1 MNPYAIPPL
10 VVLISVLSLGIYIIS
25 KDPRSRVNQIVGL
38 SMFILFLSGM
48 GEFGLRLSTT
58 VASAE
63 IWDKLLW
70 SAIAFMGP
78 VFLHIALLA
87 PRRKKILNNRAI
99 YLILYLPSLLFLLLA
114 WGTNF
119 LVVDFAT
126 RYWGLDPLHGAII
139 MAPVV
144 YNSIFFILGIGI
156 FSQGYR
162 RSISTEKKQT
172 LVLLMGLVVIYVG
185 GFIAS
190 AALPRIFDI
199 PEVAYLFNISGG
211 VLIVYGI
218 VKYKLFVI
226 PPISRFFVPAPEA
239 RLKMKL
245 KYKLKEGG
253 SYLIKEKKPG
263 RGPKIFK
270 DLTTHGTPGL
280 WITTLH
286 PRKIR
291 GKYGLGNTPV
301 LYLTQERVS
310 SEATMLPERLDKVLG
325 IISNYFFRMPRR
337 SVVFVDCFKDLAET
351 NGFEK
356 AMDFLKEVAEL
367 CSRNNSN
374 LIVQIDPSKF
384 EKKQL
389 AAIEKVI
396 MLS

>member
-25 KDPRSRVNQIVGL
+25 KDSRSRVNQIVGL

-99 YLILYLPSLLFLLLA
+99 YLILYLPSLSFLLLA

-156 FSQGYR
+156 FSQSFR

-226 PPISRFFVPAPEA
+226 PPISRFFVPAPEEYL
-239 RLKMKL
+239 RTKP
-245 KYKLKEGG
+245 KYKLDVGR
-253 SYLIKEKKPG
+253 SYLIKEKEPDRSAKL
-263 RGPKIFK
+263 FM
-270 DLTTHGTPGL
+270 DQTTHGISGL
-280 WITTLH
+280 WITSLH
-286 PRKIR
+286 PKKVE
-291 GKYGLGNTPV
+291 KYGLRRTPV
-301 LYLTQERVS
+301 LSLTTKRFSGEVTLFPS
-310 SEATMLPERLDKVLG
+310 RLDRAKALVENQLV
-325 IISNYFFRMPRR
+325 RARER
-337 SVVFVDCFKDLAET
+337 SVVLVDCFKELIVV
-351 NGFEK
+351 NGFK
-356 AMDFLKEVAEL
+356 RALGFLEELKRTCAE
-367 CSRNNSN
+367 NDSN
-374 LIVQIDPSKF
+374 LIVLINPSEFTK
-384 EKKQL
+384 EQL
-389 AAIEKVI
+389 AVIEREI
-396 MLS
+396 ER